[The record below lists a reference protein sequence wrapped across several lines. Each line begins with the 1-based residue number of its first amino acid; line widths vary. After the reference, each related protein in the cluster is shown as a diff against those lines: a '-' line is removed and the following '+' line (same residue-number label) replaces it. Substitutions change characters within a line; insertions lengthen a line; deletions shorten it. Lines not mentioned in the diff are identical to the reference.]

1 MMNQNYKARSVI
13 LSKAQDKV
21 EKNTTLEQSKNRDLS
36 SRELSSR
43 DGDRWLVEG
52 DEKTVK

>member
-1 MMNQNYKARSVI
+1 MNQNYKARSVI

-43 DGDRWLVEG
+43 DGDRWFVEG